1 MDDEKENMNKT
12 KEATVEL
19 IYYLNKNKKEE
30 GNMKLSY
37 NKEIKMITYNDITNS
52 FYEFISEKEE
62 KVNENSDLY
71 FSELNMNDLIYKS
84 IRYFDGY
91 GWILLNEDDI
101 IILDENLNL
110 NNLKIMIHSDII
122 NQKYLKIKKKF
133 DKIDTEISNIYNQ
146 IAKEKKSNLP
156 PFAPLNLV
164 VLTANPLMDGK
175 KELRAMNEFNIITSK
190 IYKAFDEEDYLKNS
204 EFLPLTLNTLKYFI
218 TNEQKRPVI
227 LHLIC
232 KSTYIIPEEEKDKTS
247 SENSEDYTN
256 LIFEDD
262 NNYYNSEFVD
272 KKKLENEIFN
282 YGSNK
287 KLKENV
293 NKIILIISTPLKN
306 DVYNIFEKFGF
317 RNIIIQHTTLAD
329 VKFIADFNYAFYE
342 DIIAKSDQKINKI
355 YEEALNCDTDIIN
368 PPTFCCCFHKH
379 KTSCDFFKNLKN
391 ELYNNNECK
400 NLDDFK
406 ELIPHFYHLYCGCY
420 KIPPI
425 CPDRIKK
432 INRKIKDENKK
443 IPENSFCYH
452 FAYCINNFKC
462 LPPIDKSINAKNLI
476 FDPEYLVNFCC
487 CKEMPEIHTKN
498 CAFIKD
504 FSAENKN
511 NEIRFTY
518 EGTKRGILNYT
529 PNYERMILF
538 LGNNKVTF
546 DVIQYFSSNKY
557 FSLNIYGDIIENL
570 KKFGD
575 ALIEYYL
582 EKYYFFETSNLSLS
596 NISNLNK
603 VKSAENFNIDL
614 TESDS
619 NSNDNIKKED
629 FGIHNIKSAE
639 FFRKIEKIDFFE
651 INLNKYY
658 TNTFQEEDKNIN
670 NIIYFIY
677 VHDPSLVNQIKISN
691 KKIIWFSNEEIKDNN
706 IKITEFIKFSKIPIE
721 HKDPKD
727 PNNDYLYY
735 MNPSKINPN
744 EYIQYQEKK
753 AVREWRRTTKKF

>member
-91 GWILLNEDDI
+91 GWILLNEDDV
-101 IILDENLNL
+101 IILGEDLNL
-110 NNLKIMIHSDII
+110 SNLKIMIYSDII
-122 NQKYLKIKKKF
+122 NQKDLKIKIKY
-133 DKIDTEISNIYNQ
+133 DKIDSEISNIYKQ
-146 IAKEKKSNLP
+146 ILKEKKSNLP

-164 VLTANPLMDGK
+164 VLIANPLFDGK
-175 KELRAMNEFNIITSK
+175 KELRSMNDFNIIASK
-190 IYKAFDEEDYLKNS
+190 IYKALDEEDYLKYT

-272 KKKLENEIFN
+272 KKKLEKEIFN

-329 VKFIADFNYAFYE
+329 VKFIADFNYEFYK

-355 YEEALNCDTDIIN
+355 YEEALNCDTDTIN

-379 KTSCDFFKNLKN
+379 KTSCDFFKNLKT

-400 NLDDFK
+400 KLDDFK
-406 ELIPHFYHLYCGCY
+406 ELIPHFYHLYSGCY

-462 LPPIDKSINAKNLI
+462 LPPIDKSINAKKLI

-518 EGTKRGILNYT
+518 KGTKRGIINYT

-546 DVIQYFSSNKY
+546 DIIQYFSSNKY

-651 INLNKYY
+651 INLNKNY

>member
-122 NQKYLKIKKKF
+122 SQKYLTIKKKF

-329 VKFIADFNYAFYE
+329 VKFIADFNYEFYK

-425 CPDRIKK
+425 CPDKIKK
-432 INRKIKDENKK
+432 INRKTKDENKK

-452 FAYCINNFKC
+452 FSCCFNNYNC
-462 LPPIDKSINAKNLI
+462 LQPIDESLEAPKS
-476 FDPEYLVNFCC
+476 DPKYPINFCC
-487 CKEMPEIHTKN
+487 CKEKPEIHIKN
-498 CAFIKD
+498 CVFKKD
-504 FSAENKN
+504 FSSKDKN
-511 NEIRFTY
+511 NVIRFQY
-518 EGTKRGILNYT
+518 GVTKREILNYR
-529 PNYERMILF
+529 PNYEKMISF
-538 LGNNKVTF
+538 IGNNKVIF
-546 DVIQYFSSNKY
+546 DVLQFFSSNEN

-570 KKFGD
+570 QKFGN

-582 EKYYFFETSNLSLS
+582 ERYHFFELSNLSLS
-596 NISNLNK
+596 NLFK
-603 VKSAENFNIDL
+603 VKSAENLNISL
-614 TESDS
+614 TESES

-629 FGIHNIKSAE
+629 IEFHYIKSAE
-639 FFRKIEKIDFFE
+639 LFRKIKKIDFLE
-651 INLNKYY
+651 IKLNKNY
-658 TNTFQEEDKNIN
+658 NHIFQEEDKNFN

-677 VHDPSLVNQIKISN
+677 VSDESLVNEIKISN
-691 KKIIWFSNEEIKDNN
+691 KKIIWFSNEKIGDNN
-706 IKITEFIKFSKIPIE
+706 IKITEFIKFNKIP
-721 HKDPKD
+721 KAR
-727 PNNDYLYY
+727 DYLYY
-735 MNPSKINPN
+735 MNPPEINPN
-744 EYIQYQEKK
+744 EYIQYQDRK
-753 AVREWRRTTKKF
+753 AVRDWRRKTKKF

>member
-1 MDDEKENMNKT
+1 MIYCDIISPKEVNIKNNYGKID
-12 KEATVEL
+12 KE
-19 IYYLNKNKKEE
+19 
-30 GNMKLSY
+30 LSY
-37 NKEIKMITYNDITNS
+37 IYKQINKEKNNYDLP
-52 FYEFISEKEE
+52 
-62 KVNENSDLY
+62 SD
-71 FSELNMNDLIYKS
+71 
-84 IRYFDGY
+84 
-91 GWILLNEDDI
+91 
-101 IILDENLNL
+101 
-110 NNLKIMIHSDII
+110 
-122 NQKYLKIKKKF
+122 
-133 DKIDTEISNIYNQ
+133 
-146 IAKEKKSNLP
+146 
-156 PFAPLNLV
+156 APLNLV
-164 VLTANPLMDGK
+164 VLTANPLMDGE
-175 KELRAMNEFNIITSK
+175 KELRIMNEFNIITSN
-190 IYKAFDEEDYLKNS
+190 IYKSFEEEDYLKYT

-272 KKKLENEIFN
+272 KKKLEKEIFN

-329 VKFIADFNYAFYE
+329 VKFIADFNYAFYK
-342 DIIAKSDQKINKI
+342 DIMAKSDQKINKI
-355 YEEALNCDTDIIN
+355 YEEALNCDTDTIN

-400 NLDDFK
+400 KLDDFK
-406 ELIPHFYHLYCGCY
+406 ELIPHFYHLYSGCY

-425 CPDRIKK
+425 CPDKIKK
-432 INRKIKDENKK
+432 KKRKIKDENKK

-462 LPPIDKSINAKNLI
+462 LPPIDKSINAKKLI

-614 TESDS
+614 TESDN

-629 FGIHNIKSAE
+629 IGIHNIKSAE

>member
-1 MDDEKENMNKT
+1 M
-12 KEATVEL
+12 
-19 IYYLNKNKKEE
+19 
-30 GNMKLSY
+30 
-37 NKEIKMITYNDITNS
+37 
-52 FYEFISEKEE
+52 
-62 KVNENSDLY
+62 
-71 FSELNMNDLIYKS
+71 
-84 IRYFDGY
+84 
-91 GWILLNEDDI
+91 
-101 IILDENLNL
+101 
-110 NNLKIMIHSDII
+110 
-122 NQKYLKIKKKF
+122 
-133 DKIDTEISNIYNQ
+133 
-146 IAKEKKSNLP
+146 
-156 PFAPLNLV
+156 
-164 VLTANPLMDGK
+164 
-175 KELRAMNEFNIITSK
+175 
-190 IYKAFDEEDYLKNS
+190 
-204 EFLPLTLNTLKYFI
+204 
-218 TNEQKRPVI
+218 
-227 LHLIC
+227 
-232 KSTYIIPEEEKDKTS
+232 
-247 SENSEDYTN
+247 
-256 LIFEDD
+256 
-262 NNYYNSEFVD
+262 D
-272 KKKLENEIFN
+272 KKKLEKEIFN

-329 VKFIADFNYAFYE
+329 VKFIADFNYEFYK

-355 YEEALNCDTDIIN
+355 YEEALNCDTDTIN

-379 KTSCDFFKNLKN
+379 KTSCDFFKNLKT

-400 NLDDFK
+400 KLDDFK
-406 ELIPHFYHLYCGCY
+406 ELIPHFYHLYSGCY
-420 KIPPI
+420 KFPPI
-425 CPDRIKK
+425 CPDKIKK

-462 LPPIDKSINAKNLI
+462 LPPIDKSINAKKLI

-518 EGTKRGILNYT
+518 EGIKRGILNYT

-538 LGNNKVTF
+538 LGNNKITF

-639 FFRKIEKIDFFE
+639 SFRKIEKIDFFE
-651 INLNKYY
+651 INLNQNY

-721 HKDPKD
+721 PKD
-727 PNNDYLYY
+727 PNNDDYLYY